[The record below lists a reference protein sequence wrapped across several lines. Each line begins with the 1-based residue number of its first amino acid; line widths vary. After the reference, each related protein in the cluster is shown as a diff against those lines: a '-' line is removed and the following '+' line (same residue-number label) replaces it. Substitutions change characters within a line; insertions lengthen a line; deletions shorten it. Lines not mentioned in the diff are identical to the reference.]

1 MSPHSS
7 VVGGDSAHI
16 QSALVPVPAPPSLPL
31 PAKPEV
37 AVIAV
42 GDPLLASPLEDELE
56 KALGGEGIGVVS
68 GSPALD
74 SLRRH
79 RASSPTISEILAS
92 LRADGVHAA
101 VIAQV
106 ERGGDRE
113 LRYYGGRQDVSSSS
127 RVKIFAYLV
136 NGRRALSPGWS
147 DQIEYTTTNASTE
160 GENAAHRAAS
170 DLATAVRSGWGSL
183 RGASQPTP

>member
-1 MSPHSS
+1 MIS
-7 VVGGDSAHI
+7 I
-16 QSALVPVPAPPSLPL
+16 PAN
-31 PAKPEV
+31 PEV
-37 AVIAV
+37 AVIVV

-79 RASSPTISEILAS
+79 RASSPTITEILAS
-92 LRADGVHAA
+92 LRADGVNAA

-113 LRYYGGRQDVSSSS
+113 LSYFGRREVSSSS

-147 DQIEYTTTNASTE
+147 EQIEYTTANASTE
-160 GENAAHRAAS
+160 GQSAAHRAAG
-170 DLATAVRSGWGSL
+170 DLATAVRNGWGSL
-183 RGASQPTP
+183 RGAASRPTP